1 MVSFDAGIFGNH
13 REPPL
18 HGGIQP
24 LEKSGGRDASVAV
37 RPHPGWGRI
46 LGGPVCD
53 HLHVVGS
60 WVGLDPSHISAST
73 RMWCVDGLI
82 LSSPLRISKICVLL
96 CAFCLVLCIFHLFS
110 ETCPEKRIFLNTSWT
125 RSIVYAY
132 VSKFAYFSDFGL
144 KLVVLN
150 MH

>member
-1 MVSFDAGIFGNH
+1 MQVFLVTTGNH
-13 REPPL
+13 LCMAAYNRWRKVGPSCV
-18 HGGIQP
+18 GGERSH
-24 LEKSGGRDASVAV
+24 LGCGRT
-37 RPHPGWGRI
+37 

-53 HLHVVGS
+53 CLCVVGS
-60 WVGLDPSHISAST
+60 WVGLDPSHISALT
-73 RMWCVDGLI
+73 QMWCVDGL
-82 LSSPLRISKICVLL
+82 LHSSPLRISKICVLL

-110 ETCPEKRIFLNTSWT
+110 ETCPEKHIFLNTSWT

-150 MH
+150 TC